1 MKIIDTTTF
10 YKENL
15 MMELRM
21 NILSKFV
28 DYFVICESKYSHS
41 GKKKKLYF
49 DINKFK
55 DFKKKIIY
63 LVCENEPEDLNSSK
77 EFVPYIER
85 QNSIKRIAFQRNFIQ
100 SCFEN
105 FSNNDFILYSDNDEI
120 PNIKHQNFFE
130 DDNKIYIFKQKLFYY
145 KLNLILPSVDWYGTK
160 GCTIKNLKNINWLR
174 NIKNK
179 KYSHLR
185 IDTLFSKD
193 KYQNIKIIDNGG
205 WHFSNL
211 KTIEDLND
219 KYLNDENHAD
229 YSNLMSIKNIQEDV
243 ANWQIGID
251 HNEDKRS
258 NSKLSKVKLVKEDV
272 SSLPEFI
279 VNNKNNYDDWI
290 V

>member
-55 DFKKKIIY
+55 DFKKEIIY

-77 EFVPYIER
+77 GFVPYIER

-179 KYSHLR
+179 KYSYLR

-193 KYQNIKIIDNGG
+193 RYQNIKIIDNGG

-229 YSNLMSIKNIQEDV
+229 YSNLMSIENIQHDV
-243 ANWQIGID
+243 TNWQIGVD
-251 HNEDKRS
+251 HTKDKRS
-258 NSKLSKVKLVKEDV
+258 GSKLSKVNLVKEDI
-272 SSLPEFI
+272 SALPEFI
-279 VNNKNNYDDWI
+279 VNNKNNYVDWI

>member
-243 ANWQIGID
+243 ASWQIGID